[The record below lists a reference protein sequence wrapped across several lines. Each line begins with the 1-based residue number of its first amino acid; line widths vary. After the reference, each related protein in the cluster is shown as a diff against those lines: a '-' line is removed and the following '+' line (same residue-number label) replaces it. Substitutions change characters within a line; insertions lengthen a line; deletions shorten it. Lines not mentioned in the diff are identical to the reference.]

1 MIYERR
7 RQAKLV
13 AFILY
18 PFVVIFT
25 YRFAPFEGF
34 GLFEFAE
41 YFAKE
46 ISEKPFRF
54 TYSSNFWKALP
65 MVTMIYA
72 FIVLIYISS
81 MKNTRYGEEFGSA
94 RWASVGEINRK
105 FKTIKEFYEREIEFE
120 KEIGQNPL
128 MEMWQSYI
136 LFSSRLRVSI
146 LSNCDNI
153 NTLVLG
159 GPGTGKSRTFIIP
172 NIMQLNSNIVVTD
185 PKGEILAKVGNLL
198 KMAGY
203 DIRILDLKNP
213 YKSWGYNPFKY
224 FRNDDDIFKFVK
236 NMWEAMSNKT
246 AQKGEQIWDDQ
257 AKNML
262 TSIMLYLYYYAP
274 IEEQNFDM
282 VLEIMSII
290 DSSEETAGKKNLP
303 KPHEI
308 LFDRIP
314 HNSSAYKY
322 FSMWNS
328 AKGRTLSSIVATLSA
343 KMAIFSLPSM
353 RKLTYYDEM
362 NILDLATKKV
372 AVFMLLPDDNNVYN
386 FLAGTLYSQMFQQLY
401 DYADN
406 VIVGPLPRHVRF
418 YMDEFANIALPDD
431 YKKILSTSRSRNVSF
446 IIVLQ
451 DKAQIEAMYEKDY
464 RTIMADCAFKLFL
477 GSYEP
482 ETCKYYSEMLGKET
496 VTVITHNIS
505 YGIHGN
511 TTKNENL
518 QARDLLSPDELRTRL
533 GRRNCILY
541 AEDQYAVK
549 DMKNDMTRHKYYK
562 YIADGPNKKKN
573 LFSWDGTDN
582 SSATIE
588 KIDSDYKGKITPLSS
603 VSGNWKLMSME
614 EIEEIIAS

>member
-1 MIYERR
+1 
-7 RQAKLV
+7 
-13 AFILY
+13 
-18 PFVVIFT
+18 
-25 YRFAPFEGF
+25 
-34 GLFEFAE
+34 
-41 YFAKE
+41 
-46 ISEKPFRF
+46 
-54 TYSSNFWKALP
+54 
-65 MVTMIYA
+65 
-72 FIVLIYISS
+72 
-81 MKNTRYGEEFGSA
+81 
-94 RWASVGEINRK
+94 
-105 FKTIKEFYEREIEFE
+105 
-120 KEIGQNPL
+120 

-236 NMWEAMSNKT
+236 NMWEAMSDKT

-418 YMDEFANIALPDD
+418 YMDEFAN
-431 YKKILSTSRSRNVSF
+431 
-446 IIVLQ
+446 
-451 DKAQIEAMYEKDY
+451 
-464 RTIMADCAFKLFL
+464 
-477 GSYEP
+477 
-482 ETCKYYSEMLGKET
+482 
-496 VTVITHNIS
+496 
-505 YGIHGN
+505 
-511 TTKNENL
+511 
-518 QARDLLSPDELRTRL
+518 
-533 GRRNCILY
+533 
-541 AEDQYAVK
+541 
-549 DMKNDMTRHKYYK
+549 
-562 YIADGPNKKKN
+562 
-573 LFSWDGTDN
+573 
-582 SSATIE
+582 SATR
-588 KIDSDYKGKITPLSS
+588 S
-603 VSGNWKLMSME
+603 VSKTV
-614 EIEEIIAS
+614 EITDKNAA